1 MVISLTGLPGSGKST
16 VGRELA
22 SQLGWDFVDLDEYVV
37 SREGRSIPDMFSEG
51 EAVFRAAE
59 EAALL
64 EILDRADEEA
74 ALLDILDRADAVP
87 SASSGDLVPSASSGN
102 LVSSASSGNLVLAL
116 GGGTIC
122 YEAAAE
128 GIYSR
133 DDRPAPGQ
141 RAREAVLKRT
151 TCFWLRVDPATAL
164 ARIPDPSSRPLLAG
178 EAGKAVDR
186 QSSLEAM
193 RRLLTSRER
202 FYRLAHFHI
211 PCDDLSPDEA
221 AASIITLLDL

>member
-51 EAVFRAAE
+51 EAVF
-59 EAALL
+59 
-64 EILDRADEEA
+64 RADEEA

-164 ARIPDPSSRPLLAG
+164 ARIPDLSSRPLFSMSNSTMAIMG
-178 EAGKAVDR
+178 E
-186 QSSLEAM
+186 
-193 RRLLTSRER
+193 LLTSRER

>member
-64 EILDRADEEA
+64 EILACAEHTSTDGKAGQAEM
-74 ALLDILDRADAVP
+74 P
-87 SASSGDLVPSASSGN
+87 G
-102 LVSSASSGNLVLAL
+102 LVLAL

-122 YEAAAE
+122 YEAKE
-128 GIYSR
+128 SGVFTH
-133 DDRPAPGQ
+133 DERPRPGQ
-141 RAREAVLKRT
+141 AARDAVLKRT
-151 TCFWLRVDPATAL
+151 TCFWLRVEPETAA

-178 EAGKAVDR
+178 EAGKSVDR

-202 FYRLAHFHI
+202 FYRQAHFHI